1 MSHQSSDNAL
11 LTFQHVVACFSQEE
25 RKLLYEWQ
33 EGLYANL
40 MKEIHQVLT
49 SLGSVIANSIFSL
62 RTKEK
67 DGVCSAGK
75 EDTDRRQRNKHLP
88 SQESDLCLMEDYIS
102 QGRESSTSHSS
113 EHALT
118 IEMISDG
125 IKEESV
131 TYPTGDRKPEEVK
144 SFLSPEEFPSLLF
157 VPEVKLFDLA
167 YGEGIEGDDSDSPG
181 FLSLPEPE
189 MTFVNT
195 VDGDGKGEGHTSV
208 TAGLEKEVE
217 ACSVGQ
223 HCTKMKGGVNNLKEK
238 EFIIEMIS
246 DGIKE
251 EEEVYPVAD
260 QDSEE
265 VKNIHSPGAKQP
277 KARSLHEEESEACLQ
292 KSHQQV
298 FKSTSMPSASDF

>member
-25 RKLLYEWQ
+25 QKLLYEWQ

-88 SQESDLCLMEDYIS
+88 SQESDLCLMEDYIL

-113 EHALT
+113 EHSLT
-118 IEMISDG
+118 IEMISEG

-131 TYPTGDRKPEEVK
+131 TYPTGDRKPKEVQCI
-144 SFLSPEEFPSLLF
+144 LNPE
-157 VPEVKLFDLA
+157 
-167 YGEGIEGDDSDSPG
+167 G

-195 VDGDGKGEGHTSV
+195 VDGDGKGERHTSV
-208 TAGLEKEVE
+208 TAGLEKVVE

-223 HCTKMKGGVNNLKEK
+223 HCIKMKGGVNNLKEK

-265 VKNIHSPGAKQP
+265 VKNIHSPAAKQP

-292 KSHQQV
+292 KSHQV
-298 FKSTSMPSASDF
+298 FKRHPAVRDIIGTTRKSEGSRSRGPSQRWKEKTDS